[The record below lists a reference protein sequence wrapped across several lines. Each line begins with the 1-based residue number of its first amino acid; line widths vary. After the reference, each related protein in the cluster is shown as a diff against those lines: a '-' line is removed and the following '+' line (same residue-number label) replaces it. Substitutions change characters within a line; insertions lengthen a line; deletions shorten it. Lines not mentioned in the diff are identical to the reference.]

1 MRNFRDQV
9 EERLPGAGGGVP
21 SGGLSFMCMELTT
34 VTSKFWKIVLVTP
47 HYGRVSHA
55 GHPTL

>member
-1 MRNFRDQV
+1 MRKFRDRV
-9 EERLPGAGGGVP
+9 EERLPGAGSGVP
-21 SGGLSFMCMELTT
+21 SGGLSFMGTELTT

-47 HYGRVSHA
+47 HCGRASLA